1 MKVFIISDRNSG
13 NSKEFLAGNFT
24 TIIKTRARRWRELN
38 TLLGNNHPKEC
49 FIQNNLIS
57 ESL

>member
-1 MKVFIISDRNSG
+1 MKVFIISNRNSD
-13 NSKEFLAGNFT
+13 NSKGFLGGNFT
-24 TIIKTRARRWRELN
+24 TIIRTRARRGRELN
-38 TLLGNNHPKEC
+38 TLLGNNYPKEC